1 MTLVLTGLANGFR
14 VEARNT
20 VNSFGIDYFLIQ
32 YGAAGPFLGS
42 SPFAQTEV
50 TRAQRLPGVQ
60 AAAPL
65 VYAGTTALDNGT
77 PRTMNLFG
85 APTDGPGMPPM
96 SARPPAR
103 HARRDRGV
111 IHAGPQDR
119 RPHSRS
125 RRTPCEVVGIV
136 ENSTVLAKQ
145 PNLFL
150 TPVGAQRLVYGGQPV
165 ISSVGI
171 RGEPERVPDGY
182 RAVDRQGA
190 IDDMMRP
197 LKVAVDAISIMAMLL
212 WVVAALIVGSI
223 IYMSALERNRD
234 FAVFKAVGVSTK
246 AILGRPGAA
255 GGDRRGVRAALVG
268 RTAVAGP
275 GAACSHAGRRARRGV
290 HVAPGGRD
298 RHRTDRQWRRPAP
311 RGGRGPCHGIRR
323 SVTVGDLDIR
333 DLVVE
338 YSNAGDTVRPIDHLN
353 LEVSAGSLAILLGPS
368 GCGKTTLLSCIGG
381 ILKPTSG
388 QILFD
393 NIDATA
399 LDGHSLTVYRRNTVG
414 IVFQA
419 FNLVPSL
426 TAAENV
432 MVPMRAAGMSR
443 RAAHKKATELL
454 DRVGL
459 NERMTHR
466 PGDLS
471 GGQQQRVA
479 VARAIALDPPL
490 ILADEPTAHL
500 DFIQVEE
507 VLRLIRQLADDD
519 RVVVVATHDSRMLP
533 LADQVVELVPRRCQ
547 HRPGTRNPGR
557 DGRFAWCSGRT
568 RWVI

>member
-1 MTLVLTGLANGFR
+1 M
-14 VEARNT
+14 
-20 VNSFGIDYFLIQ
+20 
-32 YGAAGPFLGS
+32 
-42 SPFAQTEV
+42 
-50 TRAQRLPGVQ
+50 
-60 AAAPL
+60 
-65 VYAGTTALDNGT
+65 
-77 PRTMNLFG
+77 
-85 APTDGPGMPPM
+85 
-96 SARPPAR
+96 
-103 HARRDRGV
+103 
-111 IHAGPQDR
+111 
-119 RPHSRS
+119 
-125 RRTPCEVVGIV
+125 
-136 ENSTVLAKQ
+136 
-145 PNLFL
+145 
-150 TPVGAQRLVYGGQPV
+150 
-165 ISSVGI
+165 
-171 RGEPERVPDGY
+171 
-182 RAVDRQGA
+182 
-190 IDDMMRP
+190 
-197 LKVAVDAISIMAMLL
+197 
-212 WVVAALIVGSI
+212 
-223 IYMSALERNRD
+223 
-234 FAVFKAVGVSTK
+234 
-246 AILGRPGAA
+246 
-255 GGDRRGVRAALVG
+255 
-268 RTAVAGP
+268 
-275 GAACSHAGRRARRGV
+275 
-290 HVAPGGRD
+290 
-298 RHRTDRQWRRPAP
+298 
-311 RGGRGPCHGIRR
+311 
-323 SVTVGDLDIR
+323 TVGDLDIR

-338 YSNAGDTVRPIDHLN
+338 YSGAGDAVRPIDHLD

-393 NIDATA
+393 DIDVAA

-500 DFIQVEE
+500 DFIQVQE
-507 VLRLIRQLADDD
+507 VLRLIRQLADDN

-533 LADQVVELVPRRCQ
+533 LADRVVELVPALASTDRAPETLDVTADSVVFRQ
-547 HRPGTRNPGR
+547 NTMGDLIYVVAEGQFEIVRELPDGGEELLSTATTGEYFGEIGPVFGLPRSATVR
-557 DGRFAWCSGRT
+557 AITDGRLIGYTVKEFRQRLGDHGIHDLIEHRKISIG
-568 RWVI
+568 